1 MRLLRSLVVFV
12 VLLSVGTTAF
22 YAFQQQKSLK
32 SARLSAEALE
42 RERNEVRKKLWDAQ
56 KRIGDLEAA
65 SRNGNGRGPNGEE
78 GGAPP
83 APDIAMMEAALRSGE
98 GGPGG
103 FGRIFALLDN
113 PEFQK
118 LATVQQR
125 AALDQRYAALFRGL
139 KLTPEQLD
147 QFKNLLVEKR
157 TAVAD
162 VMAAARDQGL
172 NGREN
177 RDELRALVQNAQSE
191 VDANIR
197 SLLGDAGYQ
206 QYQNFEKTQSQRAV
220 VSQLEQRLSYSGQPL
235 SAEQSEQ
242 LVQVLATNPSDQPR
256 TQRAPEVR
264 TPAGRIGF
272 AGGGGTPIS
281 DQAVAQAA
289 TVLSAPQVQALQQIQ
304 QEQQAQAALS
314 QLVREQMGN
323 RRGKGN
329 NQPAQPA
336 SPPKG

>member
-1 MRLLRSLVVFV
+1 MRFLRFLAVFV

-22 YAFQQQKSLK
+22 YAVQQQKSLK
-32 SARLSAEALE
+32 SARLAAEALE
-42 RERNEVRKKLWDAQ
+42 KERNELRKKLWDAQ

-65 SRNGNGRGPNGEE
+65 SRNVAGRGPNGEE
-78 GGAPP
+78 GGPP
-83 APDIAMMEAALRSGE
+83 PSPDVAMMEAALRSGE
-98 GGPGG
+98 GPGG
-103 FGRIFALLDN
+103 FARIFALLDN

-125 AALDQRYAALFRGL
+125 AALDSRYAALFRGL
-139 KLTPEQLD
+139 NLSPAQLD

-197 SLLGDAGYQ
+197 SLLGEAGYQ
-206 QYQNFEKTQSQRAV
+206 QYQQFEKTQPQRAV
-220 VSQLEQRLSYSGQPL
+220 VGQLEQRLSYSGQPL
-235 SAEQSEQ
+235 TPEQSEQ

-256 TQRAPEVR
+256 AQRAPEIR

-329 NQPAQPA
+329 NPPAQPA

>member
-1 MRLLRSLVVFV
+1 MRFFRYLVVFV

-22 YAFQQQKSLK
+22 YAFQQQKSLRT
-32 SARLSAEALE
+32 SRLSAEALE
-42 RERNEVRKKLWDAQ
+42 KERNELRKKLWDAQ

-65 SRNGNGRGPNGEE
+65 ARNGNGRGPNGEE
-78 GGAPP
+78 GGPP
-83 APDIAMMEAALRSGE
+83 PSPDVAMMEAALRSGE

-103 FGRIFALLDN
+103 FARIFALLDN
-113 PEFQK
+113 PDFQK

-125 AALDQRYAALFRGL
+125 AALDQRYAALFKGL

-191 VDANIR
+191 VDTNIR
-197 SLLGDAGYQ
+197 SLLGEAGYQ
-206 QYQNFEKTQSQRAV
+206 QYQQFEKTQPQRAV
-220 VSQLEQRLSYSGQPL
+220 VNQLEQRLSYSGQPL
-235 SAEQSEQ
+235 TTAQSEQ
-242 LVQVLATNPSDQPR
+242 LVQLLATNPSEQPR
-256 TQRAPEVR
+256 AQRAPEVR

-272 AGGGGTPIS
+272 AGGGGAPIS

-289 TVLSAPQVQALQQIQ
+289 TVLSTPQMQALQQIQ

-314 QLVREQMGN
+314 QMVREQMSN

-329 NQPAQPA
+329 SQPAQPA